1 MSMKKS
7 LFGALPDGKPVD
19 CYTIENQNG
28 MRAEILTYGGTL
40 NKLYVPDQNGV
51 FADVL
56 IGFDT
61 LEGHLNH
68 SDYQG
73 MLVGRYANRIA
84 DGAFVLNG
92 EEYHVTKNE
101 NQITCLHGG
110 GEFSHA
116 VWDAQPV
123 GEDALRLSYESPE
136 GAQGFPG
143 RVTAHAVYTLTQE
156 NVLRIDY
163 YAVSDRDTI
172 LNLTNHAYFNL
183 GGYDAGQ
190 ITGHILRLNASQFI
204 PTDARNIP
212 TGELRDV
219 EGTPFD
225 FREPKAIG
233 DGIDSDYAPI
243 ASCKGYDHNFCIEHW
258 DGSLREAAEVYE
270 PQSGRVMRVT
280 TDLPGV
286 QLYTGNFLAG
296 HPGKG
301 GKPVACRTGFCLET
315 QYYPDTPNQPDFPS
329 CVFRAGEAF
338 ESTTEFQF
346 SVRGLRD

>member
-1 MSMKKS
+1 MSMKKTF
-7 LFGALPDGKPVD
+7 FGALPDGKPVD

-270 PQSGRVMRVT
+270 AAKRACDARDDRSAGCAALYGQFPCRASRKRGEARRMPHRV
-280 TDLPGV
+280 LPGDTV
-286 QLYTGNFLAG
+286 LPRYAEPAGFSFLCV
-296 HPGKG
+296 PG
-301 GKPVACRTGFCLET
+301 R
-315 QYYPDTPNQPDFPS
+315 
-329 CVFRAGEAF
+329 
-338 ESTTEFQF
+338 
-346 SVRGLRD
+346 RGV

>member
-1 MSMKKS
+1 M
-7 LFGALPDGKPVD
+7 
-19 CYTIENQNG
+19 
-28 MRAEILTYGGTL
+28 
-40 NKLYVPDQNGV
+40 
-51 FADVL
+51 
-56 IGFDT
+56 
-61 LEGHLNH
+61 
-68 SDYQG
+68 
-73 MLVGRYANRIA
+73 
-84 DGAFVLNG
+84 
-92 EEYHVTKNE
+92 
-101 NQITCLHGG
+101 
-110 GEFSHA
+110 
-116 VWDAQPV
+116 

-233 DGIDSDYAPI
+233 DGIDSDYALSPPARAMI
-243 ASCKGYDHNFCIEHW
+243 IISASSIGMDRCARRPRCMSRK
-258 DGSLREAAEVYE
+258 A
-270 PQSGRVMRVT
+270 
-280 TDLPGV
+280 GV
-286 QLYTGNFLAG
+286 
-296 HPGKG
+296 
-301 GKPVACRTGFCLET
+301 
-315 QYYPDTPNQPDFPS
+315 
-329 CVFRAGEAF
+329 
-338 ESTTEFQF
+338 
-346 SVRGLRD
+346 

>member
-1 MSMKKS
+1 MSMKKTF
-7 LFGALPDGKPVD
+7 FGALPDGKPVD
-19 CYTIENQNG
+19 CYTIENQNV

-92 EEYHVTKNE
+92 KEYHVTKNE

>member
-1 MSMKKS
+1 MSIIKT
-7 LFGALPDGKPVD
+7 LFGTLPGGRPVD

-28 MRAEILTYGGTL
+28 ARAEILTYGGTL
-40 NKLYVPDQNGV
+40 NRLYMPDRDGV
-51 FADVL
+51 LADVL

-61 LEGHLNH
+61 LEGHLKY

-84 DGAFVLNG
+84 DGTFLLNG

-101 NQITCLHGG
+101 NKMTCLHGG

-116 VWDAQPV
+116 VWDAQPL
-123 GEDALRLSYESPE
+123 GENALRLSYESPE

-143 RVTAHAVYTLTQE
+143 RVAARVVYTLTE
-156 NVLRIDY
+156 DHALRIDY
-163 YAVSDRDTI
+163 YAESNQDTI

-183 GGYDAGQ
+183 GGYDAGE
-190 ITGHILRLNASQFI
+190 ISGHILRLNASHFT

-219 EGTPFD
+219 DATPFD

-233 DGIDSDYAPI
+233 DGIDSDYAPV
-243 ASCKGYDHNFCIEHW
+243 ASCKGYDHNFCIDHW
-258 DGSLREAAEVYE
+258 DGTLREAGEVYE
-270 PQSGRVMRVT
+270 PRSGRVMRVL

-286 QLYTGNFLAG
+286 QLYTGNFLKG

-301 GKPVACRTGFCLET
+301 GKPVARRTGFCLET
-315 QYYPDTPNQPDFPS
+315 QYYPDTPNQPGFPT

-338 ESTTEFQF
+338 KSTTEFRF
-346 SVRGLRD
+346 SVRES

>member
-1 MSMKKS
+1 MSMKKTF
-7 LFGALPDGKPVD
+7 FGALPDGKPVD

-190 ITGHILRLNASQFI
+190 ITGHILRLNAKPI
-204 PTDARNIP
+204 YPTDARNIQP
-212 TGELRDV
+212 VNCAMWRERRLTSENPKRLGMELIQTMPLSPPARAMIIISASSIGMDRCARR
-219 EGTPFD
+219 P
-225 FREPKAIG
+225 RCMSRKA
-233 DGIDSDYAPI
+233 
-243 ASCKGYDHNFCIEHW
+243 
-258 DGSLREAAEVYE
+258 
-270 PQSGRVMRVT
+270 
-280 TDLPGV
+280 GV
-286 QLYTGNFLAG
+286 
-296 HPGKG
+296 
-301 GKPVACRTGFCLET
+301 
-315 QYYPDTPNQPDFPS
+315 
-329 CVFRAGEAF
+329 
-338 ESTTEFQF
+338 
-346 SVRGLRD
+346 